1 MVKEEP
7 KIDKNFLEQTS
18 EGSSEQVESD
28 SDDQFIVQK
37 AKPEKQQ
44 SLLERSWAEFE
55 ETSGWECGL
64 DDVIDEIND
73 NIIEN

>member
-28 SDDQFIVQK
+28 SDD
-37 AKPEKQQ
+37 
-44 SLLERSWAEFE
+44 
-55 ETSGWECGL
+55 
-64 DDVIDEIND
+64 
-73 NIIEN
+73 